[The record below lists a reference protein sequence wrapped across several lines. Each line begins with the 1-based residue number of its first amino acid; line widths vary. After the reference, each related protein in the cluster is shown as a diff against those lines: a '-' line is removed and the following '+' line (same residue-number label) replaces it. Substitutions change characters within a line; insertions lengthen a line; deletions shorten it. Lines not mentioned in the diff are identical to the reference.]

1 MESIKAQVKIEVAEW
16 GGSAAAK
23 KLVESLKTIAE
34 GNDVL
39 IQEAQLRLDNS

>member
-16 GGSAAAK
+16 GQSPTTK
-23 KLVESLKTIAE
+23 RLIDSLKAMTE

-39 IQEAQLRLDNS
+39 VQEAQLRLDNS